1 MAKYDAA
8 QWFSNF
14 FLSRRTLKEFLIP
27 SRTGVNVKF
36 FETKCC
42 VRGLAHC
49 NCKIFVTTTTPLVFL
64 DFTDFTGYDAMVFY
78 TLQSLLG
85 ISSFKFSVSLH

>member
-27 SRTGVNVKF
+27 PRTGVNLNFLKQNVV
-36 FETKCC
+36 FE
-42 VRGLAHC
+42 VWR
-49 NCKIFVTTTTPLVFL
+49 IVTSRFL
-64 DFTDFTGYDAMVFY
+64 P
-78 TLQSLLG
+78 QRLLR
-85 ISSFKFSVSLH
+85 